1 MPGADVFPQSGNE
14 GRDGIV
20 SAPFQGPENGHQNP
34 LGQRALVAAV
44 AVHDLADQHREAD
57 LALPVVV
64 GRGDF
69 RMALKREDLVPV
81 FFQPRG
87 QAARIGVGVVPQRQ
101 IQQAFVQPLDTRRV
115 ALRGEIRPR
124 PQPEGVL
131 DQPLGLLRE
140 CLPLRGEVALIHLDQ
155 LVEQVEQATL
165 MQGPEDGVVGRPE
178 IGDQDAFERLVE
190 DPLQGRAAAAAVH
203 EIDGDR
209 FGGEAP

>member
-1 MPGADVFPQSGNE
+1 MPGADVLPQGGNE
-14 GRDGIV
+14 SRDGIV
-20 SAPFQGPENGHQNP
+20 AAPFQGPENGHQNP

-64 GRGDF
+64 GRGNL
-69 RMALKREDLVPV
+69 RMAQKREELVPV
-81 FFQPRG
+81 FLQPRG
-87 QAARIGVGVVPQRQ
+87 QAARVGVRVASQRQ
-101 IQQAFVQPLDTRRV
+101 IQQTPVQPLDARRI
-115 ALRGEIRPR
+115 AFRGEIGPR
-124 PQPEGVL
+124 PQPQGVL
-131 DQPLGLLRE
+131 DQPLGFPRE
-140 CLPLRGEVALIHLDQ
+140 RLPLRGEVALMHLDQ